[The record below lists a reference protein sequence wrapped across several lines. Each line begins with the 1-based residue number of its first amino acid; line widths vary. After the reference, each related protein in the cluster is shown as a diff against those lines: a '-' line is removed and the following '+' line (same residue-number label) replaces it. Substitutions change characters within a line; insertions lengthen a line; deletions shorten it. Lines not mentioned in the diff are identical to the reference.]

1 MTTNLDLCLSMMI
14 SFLLIFGILSV
25 SDFDLEDF
33 NKIEKVVIVSI
44 ISLIYVLTVIM
55 IKIPT
60 SYIIDKFSA
69 SYKTE
74 ELTVEV
80 TDKEIVKSSV
90 LRPYMIGKNVV
101 FVPYPSTHYTITVK
115 NDDEDIEVEVSE
127 QEYNDI
133 KVNDTITVEKIEKYR
148 IQNTWTQHINW
159 KTSDKKLVFY
169 LQIKQNML

>member
-1 MTTNLDLCLSMMI
+1 MTTNLDLMI
-14 SFLLIFGILSV
+14 SMFISFILIAGILSV

-80 TDKEIVKSSV
+80 TDKEIVKSSM

-115 NDDEDIEVEVSE
+115 NNDEDIKVEVSE

-133 KVNDTITVEKIEKYR
+133 KVNDTIIVEKVEKYR
-148 IQNTWTQHINW
+148 NSEYINTIYQLKN
-159 KTSDKKLVFY
+159 
-169 LQIKQNML
+169 

>member
-1 MTTNLDLCLSMMI
+1 MTINLDLCLSMVI
-14 SFLLIFGILSV
+14 SFILIFGILSV

-44 ISLIYVLTVIM
+44 ISLIYVLTVI
-55 IKIPT
+55 IVKIPT

-80 TDKEIVKSSV
+80 TDKEINHTSV
-90 LRPYMIGKNVV
+90 LRPYVIGKNVV
-101 FVPYPSTHYTITVK
+101 MFPYSSTQYTITVK
-115 NDDEDIEVEVSE
+115 NNDEDIKVEVSE

-133 KVNDTITVEKIEKYR
+133 KVNDTIIVEKVEKYR
-148 IQNTWTQHINW
+148 NSEYVNTIYQLKN
-159 KTSDKKLVFY
+159 
-169 LQIKQNML
+169 

>member
-1 MTTNLDLCLSMMI
+1 MTTNLDLCLSMVI
-14 SFLLIFGILSV
+14 SFILIFGILSV
-25 SDFDLEDF
+25 SDFNLEDF

-80 TDKEIVKSSV
+80 TDKEINHTSV
-90 LRPYMIGKNVV
+90 LRPYVIGKNVV
-101 FVPYPSTHYTITVK
+101 MFPYSSTHYTITVK
-115 NDDEDIEVEVSE
+115 NDNEDIKVEVSE

-133 KVNDTITVEKIEKYR
+133 KVNDTIIVEKVEKYR
-148 IQNTWTQHINW
+148 NSEYMNTTYYVKN
-159 KTSDKKLVFY
+159 
-169 LQIKQNML
+169 

>member
-1 MTTNLDLCLSMMI
+1 MTINLDLCLSMVI
-14 SFLLIFGILSV
+14 SFILIFGILSV

-44 ISLIYVLTVIM
+44 ISLIYVLTVI
-55 IKIPT
+55 IVKIPT

-101 FVPYPSTHYTITVK
+101 FVPYLSTHYTITVK
-115 NDDEDIEVEVSE
+115 NDNEDIKVEVSE

-133 KVNDTITVEKIEKYR
+133 KVNDAITVEKIEKYR
-148 IQNTWTQHINW
+148 SSEYMNTTYQLKN
-159 KTSDKKLVFY
+159 
-169 LQIKQNML
+169 

>member
-14 SFLLIFGILSV
+14 SFLLIGGILYV
-25 SDFDLEDF
+25 SDFSLRDF
-33 NKIEKVVIVSI
+33 SKIEKVVIVLI
-44 ISLIYVLTVIM
+44 ISLIYVLTVI
-55 IKIPT
+55 IVKIPT

-115 NDDEDIEVEVSE
+115 NDNEDIKVEVSE
-127 QEYNDI
+127 QEHNDI
-133 KVNDTITVEKIEKYR
+133 KVNDTITVEKVEKYR
-148 IQNTWTQHINW
+148 NSEYVNTTYQLKN
-159 KTSDKKLVFY
+159 
-169 LQIKQNML
+169 

>member
-1 MTTNLDLCLSMMI
+1 MKYDKLTTKNHNVSKQYLCC
-14 SFLLIFGILSV
+14 
-25 SDFDLEDF
+25 LEDF
-33 NKIEKVVIVSI
+33 NKIEKVVIVLI

-80 TDKEIVKSSV
+80 TDKEIVKSSI

-115 NDDEDIEVEVSE
+115 NDNEDIKVEVSE

-133 KVNDTITVEKIEKYR
+133 KVNDIITVEKIEKYR
-148 IQNTWTQHINW
+148 SSEYVDTIYQL
-159 KTSDKKLVFY
+159 KS
-169 LQIKQNML
+169 

>member
-80 TDKEIVKSSV
+80 TDKEIVKSSM
-90 LRPYMIGKNVV
+90 LRPYVIGKNTI

-115 NDDEDIEVEVSE
+115 DSNDEDIKVEVSE
-127 QEYNDI
+127 QEYNNI
-133 KVNDTITVEKIEKYR
+133 NVNDTITIEKVEKYR
-148 IQNTWTQHINW
+148 SSEYINTTYQLKN
-159 KTSDKKLVFY
+159 
-169 LQIKQNML
+169 

>member
-1 MTTNLDLCLSMMI
+1 MTTNLDLMI
-14 SFLLIFGILSV
+14 SMFISFILIAGILYV
-25 SDFDLEDF
+25 SDFSLRDF
-33 NKIEKVVIVSI
+33 SKIEKVVIVLI

-60 SYIIDKFSA
+60 SYIIDKFST

-80 TDKEIVKSSV
+80 TDKEIVKSSM

-101 FVPYPSTHYTITVK
+101 FVHYPSTHYTITVK

-133 KVNDTITVEKIEKYR
+133 KVNDTITVEKVEKYR
-148 IQNTWTQHINW
+148 SSEYINTTYYVKN
-159 KTSDKKLVFY
+159 
-169 LQIKQNML
+169 

>member
-1 MTTNLDLCLSMMI
+1 MTINLDLCLSMVI
-14 SFLLIFGILSV
+14 SFILIFGILSV

-44 ISLIYVLTVIM
+44 ISLIYVLTVII
-55 IKIPT
+55 IKTPT

-80 TDKEIVKSSV
+80 TDKEIVKSSI

-115 NDDEDIEVEVSE
+115 NDDEDIEVEVSK

-133 KVNDTITVEKIEKYR
+133 KVNDTITVEKVEKYR
-148 IQNTWTQHINW
+148 SSEYINTTYQLKN
-159 KTSDKKLVFY
+159 
-169 LQIKQNML
+169 

>member
-1 MTTNLDLCLSMMI
+1 MTNLDLMI
-14 SFLLIFGILSV
+14 SMFISFILIAGILYV

-55 IKIPT
+55 VKIPT

-80 TDKEIVKSSV
+80 TDKEINHTSV
-90 LRPYMIGKNVV
+90 LRPYFTGKNTV
-101 FVPYPSTHYTITVK
+101 FVPYLSTHYTITVK
-115 NDDEDIEVEVSE
+115 NNDEDIDVEVSE

-133 KVNDTITVEKIEKYR
+133 KVNDTVTVEKVEKYR
-148 IQNTWTQHINW
+148 SSEYINTTYQLKN
-159 KTSDKKLVFY
+159 
-169 LQIKQNML
+169 

>member
-1 MTTNLDLCLSMMI
+1 MTTNLDLCLSMVI
-14 SFLLIFGILSV
+14 SFILIFGILSV

-44 ISLIYVLTVIM
+44 ISLIYVLTIIM

-60 SYIIDKFSA
+60 SYIIDKLSA

-133 KVNDTITVEKIEKYR
+133 KVNDTITVEKVEKYR
-148 IQNTWTQHINW
+148 SSEYINTTYQLKN
-159 KTSDKKLVFY
+159 
-169 LQIKQNML
+169 

>member
-1 MTTNLDLCLSMMI
+1 MTTNLDLMI
-14 SFLLIFGILSV
+14 SMFISFILIAGILYV
-25 SDFDLEDF
+25 SDFSLRDF
-33 NKIEKVVIVSI
+33 SKIEKVVIVSI

-80 TDKEIVKSSV
+80 TDKEIVKNSV
-90 LRPYMIGKNVV
+90 LRPYVIGKNVV
-101 FVPYPSTHYTITVK
+101 MFPYSSTHYTITVK
-115 NDDEDIEVEVSE
+115 NNDEDIKVEISE

-133 KVNDTITVEKIEKYR
+133 KVNDTVTVEKIEKYR
-148 IQNTWTQHINW
+148 SSEYINTTYQLKN
-159 KTSDKKLVFY
+159 
-169 LQIKQNML
+169 

>member
-1 MTTNLDLCLSMMI
+1 MTTNLDLCISMVI
-14 SFLLIFGILSV
+14 SFILIFGILSV

-115 NDDEDIEVEVSE
+115 NNDEDIKVEVSE

-148 IQNTWTQHINW
+148 SSEYMNTTYQLKN
-159 KTSDKKLVFY
+159 
-169 LQIKQNML
+169 

>member
-1 MTTNLDLCLSMMI
+1 MTTNLDLMI
-14 SFLLIFGILSV
+14 SMFISFILIAGILYV
-25 SDFDLEDF
+25 SDFSLRDF
-33 NKIEKVVIVSI
+33 SKIEKVVIVLI
-44 ISLIYVLTVIM
+44 ISLIYVLTVIT

-80 TDKEIVKSSV
+80 TDKEIVKSSM
-90 LRPYMIGKNVV
+90 LRLYMIGKNVV

-133 KVNDTITVEKIEKYR
+133 KVNDTITVEKVEKYR
-148 IQNTWTQHINW
+148 SSEYINTTYQLKN
-159 KTSDKKLVFY
+159 
-169 LQIKQNML
+169 

>member
-1 MTTNLDLCLSMMI
+1 MVI
-14 SFLLIFGILSV
+14 SFILIFGILSV

-80 TDKEIVKSSV
+80 TDKEIVKNSV
-90 LRPYMIGKNVV
+90 LRQYVIEKTIV
-101 FVPYPSTHYTITVK
+101 FVPYQSTQYTITVK
-115 NDDEDIEVEVSE
+115 DSNDEDIKVEVSE
-127 QEYNDI
+127 QEYNNI
-133 KVNDTITVEKIEKYR
+133 KVNDTITVEKVEKYR
-148 IQNTWTQHINW
+148 SSEYVNTTYYVKN
-159 KTSDKKLVFY
+159 
-169 LQIKQNML
+169 

>member
-1 MTTNLDLCLSMMI
+1 MTTNLDLCLSIVI
-14 SFLLIFGILSV
+14 SFILIFGILSV

-33 NKIEKVVIVSI
+33 NKIEKVVIVLI

-80 TDKEIVKSSV
+80 TDKEIVKSSI

-115 NDDEDIEVEVSE
+115 NDNEDIKVEVSE

-133 KVNDTITVEKIEKYR
+133 KVNDIITVEKIEKYR
-148 IQNTWTQHINW
+148 SSEYVDTIYQL
-159 KTSDKKLVFY
+159 KS
-169 LQIKQNML
+169 

>member
-1 MTTNLDLCLSMMI
+1 MTNLDLMI
-14 SFLLIFGILSV
+14 SMFISFILIAGILYV
-25 SDFDLEDF
+25 SDFSLRDF
-33 NKIEKVVIVSI
+33 NKIEKAVIVLI

-55 IKIPT
+55 IEIPT
-60 SYIIDKFSA
+60 SLIIDKFSA

-80 TDKEIVKSSV
+80 TDKEIVKSSI

-115 NDDEDIEVEVSE
+115 NDNEDIKVEVSE
-127 QEYNDI
+127 QEYNDT

-148 IQNTWTQHINW
+148 NSEYMNTT
-159 KTSDKKLVFY
+159 Y
-169 LQIKQNML
+169 QIKN

>member
-1 MTTNLDLCLSMMI
+1 MTINLDLCLSMVI
-14 SFLLIFGILSV
+14 SFILIFGMLSV

-80 TDKEIVKSSV
+80 TDKEIVKSSM

-101 FVPYPSTHYTITVK
+101 FVPYQSIQYTITVK
-115 NDDEDIEVEVSE
+115 DSNDEDIKVEVSE
-127 QEYNDI
+127 QEYNNI
-133 KVNDTITVEKIEKYR
+133 KINDTITVEKVEKYR
-148 IQNTWTQHINW
+148 SSEYVNTTYYVKN
-159 KTSDKKLVFY
+159 
-169 LQIKQNML
+169 

>member
-44 ISLIYVLTVIM
+44 ISLIYVLTVVM

-80 TDKEIVKSSV
+80 TDKEIVKSSM

-101 FVPYPSTHYTITVK
+101 FVPYPSTHYTITVE
-115 NDDEDIEVEVSE
+115 NNDEDIKVEVSE

-148 IQNTWTQHINW
+148 SSEYVDTTY
-159 KTSDKKLVFY
+159 KL
-169 LQIKQNML
+169 KN